1 MHSDTAFRHCRRP
14 GPVLVAVLAALAL
27 VGTACG
33 SRTERALR
41 RGAEF
46 GPVSAVAAAPSAAP
60 AAGDETLAASDAA
73 PDAAVPA
80 AAAGDTAEDAA
91 APAAAPSARPGSAAS
106 SVRPRSSAAG
116 GPTAGRAAGAAS
128 RPRTAAEPGAT
139 GSQAAQG
146 PAPKG
151 GPSDGPAPATPGTP
165 QAPAGKKS
173 EIVLGAFGAESGVI
187 GTVFASI
194 PPADRAWA
202 AQINARGGLNGHPV
216 RLIMADDGADPVRT
230 QSLVRRMVEQDK
242 VLAIFGEYS
251 VTINSVMPY
260 LESKGIPVIG
270 ASGSDPSP
278 DHYTVG
284 FNPITSSDV
293 ALFQAAVLSI
303 VTQTDKRNLSINY
316 CREVIGCKNAA
327 DRIKQNLPY
336 EGLHVVHEA
345 QVSLG
350 QPDFTAEVLAAQQAG
365 ADVSVTIVDAASA
378 IRYARAAHRQGYKPV
393 IASVHNLNMD
403 TLLAGGDDVEG
414 VLTISRS
421 PVWQTSALAKP
432 YRDAVARYQP
442 NAPRGQI
449 GADVFV
455 FGKLLER
462 VASFFQEPPTT
473 AQLIDGLYSLNNE
486 KLDGLLPGVTF
497 PRSKDRTKVNV
508 CSIPTQVKGG
518 KFVSFDG
525 KDTFVCWKS

>member
-1 MHSDTAFRHCRRP
+1 MPSSHTASHHDRP
-14 GPVLVAVLAALAL
+14 GWLLVAVLTCVALATS
-27 VGTACG
+27 GCG
-33 SRTERALR
+33 SRSERALR
-41 RGAEF
+41 RAAEF
-46 GPVSAVAAAPSAAP
+46 GSASATATVDPGAPQPVGDQTVTTEAATGTSESPAGVTGDGATGAATASGAASSARTGSVAGSASATKATGPSAAQSQAARGAAAGQSPSAAP
-60 AAGDETLAASDAA
+60 GPAARSGASAT
-73 PDAAVPA
+73 PGAAVP
-80 AAAGDTAEDAA
+80 
-91 APAAAPSARPGSAAS
+91 
-106 SVRPRSSAAG
+106 
-116 GPTAGRAAGAAS
+116 GA
-128 RPRTAAEPGAT
+128 
-139 GSQAAQG
+139 
-146 PAPKG
+146 
-151 GPSDGPAPATPGTP
+151 P

-202 AQINARGGLNGHPV
+202 AEINARGGLNGHPV

-230 QSLVRRMVEQDK
+230 QALVRRMVEQDK
-242 VLAIFGEYS
+242 VLAVFGEYS
-251 VTINSVMPY
+251 VTINSVMSY
-260 LESKGIPVIG
+260 LDQKGIPVIG

-278 DHYTVG
+278 DHFMVG
-284 FNPITSSDV
+284 FNPITSSDI
-293 ALFQAAVLSI
+293 ALFQAAILSI
-303 VTQTDKRNLSINY
+303 ITQTDKRKLSLNY
-316 CREVIGCKNAA
+316 CREVVACKNAA
-327 DRIKQNLPY
+327 DRMKQNLPY
-336 EGLHVVHEA
+336 EGLKIVHEA

-365 ADVSVTIVDAASA
+365 ADVSITIVDAASA
-378 IRYARAAHRQGYKPV
+378 IRYARAAHRQNYKPV
-393 IASVHNLNMD
+393 LASVHNLNMD

-414 VLTISRS
+414 TLTLSRS

-455 FGKLLER
+455 YGRLLEKI
-462 VASFFQEPPTT
+462 ASFFQEPPTT
-473 AQLIDGLYSLNNE
+473 AQMVEGFYSLNNE
-486 KLDGLLPGVTF
+486 TLGGLLPGVTF
-497 PRSKDRTKVNV
+497 PRDKDRTKVNV